1 MFQLLYYIP
10 TLSNLTPTLCN
21 NQPEFSL
28 EIMKR
33 KNSNQKAKTKT
44 EYYFFSNFQPPKMK
58 SGENQQAAF
67 AIIQQA
73 IPEDDLRLAAWQ
85 MAKFV
90 KKEYSLTKNK
100 LALLVKEHT
109 YQSNQLRQA
118 VSRLEEIVQS
128 DTHDEFRKKNYLGTE
143 PAHL

>member
-1 MFQLLYYIP
+1 
-10 TLSNLTPTLCN
+10 
-21 NQPEFSL
+21 
-28 EIMKR
+28 
-33 KNSNQKAKTKT
+33 
-44 EYYFFSNFQPPKMK
+44 MK

-118 VSRLEEIVQS
+118 VSRLEEITGILNVKQKVKLNNPKLYEDLLNS
-128 DTHDEFRKKNYLGTE
+128 PWQLFIVKLEKKSIL
-143 PAHL
+143 PHLPNLAEECVSLSQGKIFYSPPKKP